1 MSGIHLLFL
10 LTKNN
15 RGTVLICLLVAGCCA
30 PCCSISLPPELRQ
43 ASSLAIEKMIASDYN
58 GAILLCDSI
67 IKADREDPMGQM
79 LRLSAIGLHDLDLDS
94 ATDSLN
100 FFDSYKKVDASIFNY
115 EKKYGVSSYTCTV
128 KGFAKA
134 IAAAY
139 NLWRKKYFA
148 GLDMGFAALSSLQEA
163 KRLDNTNT
171 DVDFF
176 LGLYTYARADLKRNF
191 WWAFFWYSGD
201 KNAGIRSIRACS
213 RNAQFARQAA
223 TLLLAEIY
231 YRENKIPESDTI
243 TRSLLAAYPT
253 SRLTLWTCAKRGE
266 ATQSFA
272 EAAAFYQ
279 ALADAY
285 DGIGRAR
292 KNALVTRS
300 KAAHMYF
307 SAGDT
312 IQARVACEKILVKK
326 KGYCDGFC
334 RQICDDAEK
343 LLAKI
348 RKTRDKRPQDD

>member
-1 MSGIHLLFL
+1 MSGTRLLSL
-10 LTKNN
+10 LNKEN
-15 RGTVLICLLVAGCCA
+15 RDTVLVWLLVAGWCV
-30 PCCSISLPPELRQ
+30 PCFSFSIPFERRQ
-43 ASSLAIEKMIASDYN
+43 AASAAVEKMIAGDYN

-67 IKADREDPMGQM
+67 IKTDREDPMGMM
-79 LRLSAIGLHDLDLDS
+79 LRLSAIGMHDLDLDS
-94 ATDSLN
+94 ATDSLD
-100 FFDSYKKVDASIFNY
+100 FFGMYKKTEASLFNY
-115 EKKYGVSSYTCTV
+115 EKKFGVSSYTCTV

-148 GLDMGFAALSSLQEA
+148 GLDLGFDALSALQEA
-163 KRLDNTNT
+163 KRLDNTNS

-176 LGLYTYARADLKRNF
+176 LGFYTYARADLKRTF

-213 RNAQFARQAA
+213 RNAQFTRQAA
-223 TLLLAEIY
+223 NLLLAELY
-231 YRENKIPESDTI
+231 YRENKIAESDTI
-243 TRSLLAAYPT
+243 TSGLLAAFPA

-272 EAAAFYQ
+272 AAAASYQ

-292 KNALVTRS
+292 RNALTTRS

-307 SAGDT
+307 YAGDT
-312 IQARVACEKILVKK
+312 LQAREASEKILA
-326 KGYCDGFC
+326 KGKDHCDGFC
-334 RQICDDAEK
+334 RQVCDDAEK
-343 LLAKI
+343 LLAKM
-348 RKTRDKRPQDD
+348 RKNK

>member
-1 MSGIHLLFL
+1 MSGIRLLSL
-10 LTKNN
+10 LPGNN
-15 RGTVLICLLVAGCCA
+15 RGIALRWLLIAMWCA
-30 PCCSISLPPELRQ
+30 PCFCFSLPVDRRQ
-43 ASSLAIEKMIASDYN
+43 AATAAIEKMIASDYDA
-58 GAILLCDSI
+58 AIVLCDSI
-67 IKADREDPMGQM
+67 ITMDREDPMGMM

-94 ATDSLN
+94 ATDSLD
-100 FFDSYKKVDASIFNY
+100 FFGMYKKTEASLFNY
-115 EKKYGVSSYTCTV
+115 EKTHGVSSYSCTV

-148 GLDMGFAALSSLQEA
+148 GLDMGFSALSALREA

-213 RNAQFARQAA
+213 RSAQFARQAA
-223 TLLLAEIY
+223 TLLLAEVC
-231 YRENKIPESDTI
+231 YRENKIAESDTI
-243 TRSLLAAYPT
+243 TRGLLAAHPA

-272 EAAAFYQ
+272 EAAASYQ

-285 DGIGRAR
+285 DGIQRAR
-292 KNALVTRS
+292 RNAFVTRS

-307 SAGDT
+307 LAGDT
-312 IQARVACEKILVKK
+312 LQARDACKKILEKK

-334 RQICDDAEK
+334 REICDDAGK
-343 LLAKI
+343 MLAKMPE
-348 RKTRDKRPQDD
+348 TR

>member
-1 MSGIHLLFL
+1 MSGIRLLFPL
-10 LTKNN
+10 PKNN
-15 RGTVLICLLVAGCCA
+15 RGTVLIWLSVAGWCTHCF
-30 PCCSISLPPELRQ
+30 CFSLPPERRQ
-43 ASSLAIEKMIASDYN
+43 AASSAIEKMIASDYN

-139 NLWRKKYFA
+139 NLWHKKYFA

-243 TRSLLAAYPT
+243 TRSLLATYPA

-272 EAAAFYQ
+272 DAAASYQ

-292 KNALVTRS
+292 RNALVTRS

-312 IQARVACEKILVKK
+312 LQTRTACENIFAKK
-326 KGYCDGFC
+326 KGYCDSFC
-334 RQICDDAEK
+334 RQICGDVEK
-343 LLAKI
+343 LLVKM
-348 RKTRDKRPQDD
+348 RKTR

>member
-1 MSGIHLLFL
+1 MSGIRHLSL
-10 LTKNN
+10 LAGNN
-15 RGTVLICLLVAGCCA
+15 RGIALRWLLIAGLCA
-30 PCCSISLPPELRQ
+30 PCFCFSLPVDRSQ
-43 ASSLAIEKMIASDYN
+43 AATAAIEKMIASDYDD
-58 GAILLCDSI
+58 AIALCDSI
-67 IKADREDPMGQM
+67 ISTDREDPMGKM

-94 ATDSLN
+94 ATDSLD
-100 FFDSYKKVDASIFNY
+100 FFGMYKKTEASLFKY
-115 EKKYGVSSYTCTV
+115 EKTHGVSSYTCTV

-148 GLDMGFAALSSLQEA
+148 GLDMGFSALSALQEA

-176 LGLYTYARADLKRNF
+176 LGLYAYARADLKRNF

-201 KNAGIRSIRACS
+201 KNTGIRSIRACS
-213 RNAQFARQAA
+213 RSAQFARQAA
-223 TLLLAEIY
+223 TLLLAEIC
-231 YRENKIPESDTI
+231 YRENKVAESDTI
-243 TRSLLAAYPT
+243 TRILLAAHPA

-266 ATQSFA
+266 ATKSFA
-272 EAAAFYQ
+272 EAAASYT

-285 DGIGRAR
+285 DQIGRAKR
-292 KNALVTRS
+292 NALVTRS

-312 IQARVACEKILVKK
+312 LQARGACKRILENK

-334 RQICDDAEK
+334 REICDDAGK

-348 RKTRDKRPQDD
+348 SATR